1 MNISGHID
9 NVNVSSSGYIP
20 EDAVTV
26 KEKSLLPVNKVHPG
40 MVRSVA
46 DNQYFQQET
55 AAGKTAEEIVWPFS
69 QHVIPALLTDY
80 DNKRMSAVIELCN
93 VLLLDAINQQERRNT
108 LEKQAVQQATLL
120 KDLKY
125 KEADY
130 QVAAAVVGAIVSVAV
145 AVVGGSMAINGINP
159 ANPGIMTAKGI
170 AGQAI
175 SGLSQSLGQLAS
187 QPIAAMGTR
196 LQGDAEVVRVRKD
209 ILLNAMSAHNK
220 VSDDQK
226 AFQKKLLEMMTSE
239 FENRKN
245 TTQNLI
251 NNMKI

>member
-1 MNISGHID
+1 
-9 NVNVSSSGYIP
+9 
-20 EDAVTV
+20 
-26 KEKSLLPVNKVHPG
+26 

-46 DNQYFQQET
+46 DNQYLQQAT
-55 AAGKTAEEIVWPFS
+55 AAGKTAEEIVRPFS

-80 DNKRMSAVIELCN
+80 DNKRMSVVIELCH
-93 VLLLDAINQQERRNT
+93 VLLLDAVKQQERRNT
-108 LEKQAVQQATLL
+108 LETQAVQQATLL

-130 QVAAAVVGAIVSVAV
+130 QVAAAVTGAIVSVAV
-145 AVVGGSMAINGINP
+145 AVAGGSMAINGINP
-159 ANPGIMTAKGI
+159 ANPGIMTAKGL

-196 LQGDAEVVRVRKD
+196 LQGDGEVVRVRKD
-209 ILLNAMSAHNK
+209 VLLNAMSGHNK

-226 AFQKKLLEMMTSE
+226 AFQKKLLEMVTSE
-239 FENRKN
+239 FENRKS